1 MPNLSSLLF
10 GGGGGVLGAAPPGGA
25 SDFATELAQESGRL
39 RELPRLGAV
48 AALPQARFLGS
59 GLQATPFVG
68 TPSGEPI
75 GELPN
80 ARVCKLACGR
90 LSSELEFG
98 RMGRAPGAGLGG
110 RLLVVELRLG
120 GHRRRGLYSDSNGIS
135 VPESLIFF
143 IAYNTAASHRAVR
156 GPCDET
162 RLPLSDVDLAHLTS
176 VDCDDLVLTITGEID
191 TDGIVK
197 KLKELGT
204 VDIVV

>member
-1 MPNLSSLLF
+1 MRFASVSTEQALL
-10 GGGGGVLGAAPPGGA
+10 V
-25 SDFATELAQESGRL
+25 Q
-39 RELPRLGAV
+39 
-48 AALPQARFLGS
+48 
-59 GLQATPFVG
+59 
-68 TPSGEPI
+68 
-75 GELPN
+75 

-120 GHRRRGLYSDSNGIS
+120 GHVSAWVGHRFLQEGQVESGPDVTPPTVNNGIS